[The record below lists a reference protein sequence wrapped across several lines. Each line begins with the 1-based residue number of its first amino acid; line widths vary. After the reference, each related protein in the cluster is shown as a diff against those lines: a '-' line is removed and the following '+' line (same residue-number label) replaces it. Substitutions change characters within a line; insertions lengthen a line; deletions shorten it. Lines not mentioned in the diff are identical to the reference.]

1 MKKYKTVLT
10 EIGLIFLNEQYF
22 FRKNARYQIENVN
35 ETELPRKRFKRKAFV
50 VSTNCPL
57 LRTNG
62 YETFLNVM
70 LTVKRNKQ
78 NLYLIGYYLF
88 GKNVVS
94 VVKTT

>member
-22 FRKNARYQIENVN
+22 FEKNARYQIENVN
-35 ETELPRKRFKRKAFV
+35 ETELPRKRFKRNAFV

-62 YETFLNVM
+62 DETFLNVM

-78 NLYLIGYYLF
+78 NLYFIGYYLF